1 MDEPTLSPRLYASL
15 PPDDP
20 RFAELRAFLSSIK
33 RTGKS
38 SPTAR
43 MLGEWALLGF
53 LLTTGQ
59 IALGSQNSAA
69 ITLPEGVPDPQEV
82 RAAQQQIADA
92 VAQLGGFD
100 E

>member
-1 MDEPTLSPRLYASL
+1 MEDPTLGARLYASL

-20 RFAELRAFLSSIK
+20 RFAELRAFLSSVK
-33 RTGKS
+33 RTGKA

-53 LLTTGQ
+53 LLTTGRM
-59 IALGSQNSAA
+59 ALNGGE
-69 ITLPEGVPDPQEV
+69 TTVPGLPADLPDPNEV
-82 RAAQQQIADA
+82 LAAKRQLEVA
-92 VAQLGGFD
+92 VAPLGGFD